1 MTMTATEVRSVAD
14 RLVGSMATVI
24 VGKEDQLATAVA
36 CLLARG
42 HLLLEDLP
50 GTGKTMLARSLARS
64 LDGAFRR
71 VQATPDLLPND
82 VTGVNV
88 FDPRSTEFA
97 FRPGPVFS
105 NVLLADEINRA
116 TPRTQSALLEAM
128 AERQVT
134 IDGESRPLADPFMV
148 IATQNPV
155 EFEGTFPLPE
165 AQLDRFLMTLRLG
178 YPTAAEEAGLV
189 RSITATHPIEHVE
202 PVATLAEVAAARTAV
217 AETVIGQEMSDLV
230 IEITSST
237 RHNPSVALPASPRA
251 SLALAA
257 VARASAM
264 MDGRDFVTPSD
275 VKRFVV
281 PVLAHRL
288 ALTADARLRGHTP
301 ATVLSEIVDGLS
313 MGVRDAAG
321 D

>member
-1 MTMTATEVRSVAD
+1 MSMTVTDVRGLTD
-14 RLVGSMATVI
+14 RLTRSMGSVI
-24 VGKEDQLATAVA
+24 VGKSEQLATVVA

-64 LDGAFRR
+64 IDGVFRR

-88 FDPRSTEFA
+88 FDPRTTDFA

-105 NVLLADEINRA
+105 NILLTDEINRA

-134 IDGESRPLADPFMV
+134 IDGESRSLEDPFMV

-155 EFEGTFPLPE
+155 EFENTFPLPE

-178 YPTAAEEAGLV
+178 YPSRDEESGLV
-189 RSITATHPIEHVE
+189 RDIAATHPIEAVV
-202 PVATLAEVAAARTAV
+202 PVASLEDVSSARRLV
-217 AETVIGQEMSDLV
+217 AEIVVGTEMSELV
-230 IEITSST
+230 VSITSAT
-237 RHNPSVALPASPRA
+237 RQHPSVALPASPRA

-257 VARASAM
+257 VARASAA
-264 MDGRDFVTPSD
+264 MDGRDFVAPSSASSS
-275 VKRFVV
+275 RCS
-281 PVLAHRL
+281 HI
-288 ALTADARLRGHTP
+288 ALR
-301 ATVLSEIVDGLS
+301 
-313 MGVRDAAG
+313 
-321 D
+321 

>member
-1 MTMTATEVRSVAD
+1 VNAIDVRSLTE
-14 RLVGSMATVI
+14 RLVASMATVI
-24 VGKEDQLATAVA
+24 VGKDEQLATVAA

-64 LDGAFRR
+64 VDGVFRR

-97 FRPGPVFS
+97 FRPGPVFA

-134 IDGESRPLADPFMV
+134 VDGETLPLSDPFMV
-148 IATQNPV
+148 VATQNPV

-178 YPTAAEEAGLV
+178 YPAPAEESGLV
-189 RSITATHPIEHVE
+189 RDIKVTHPVE
-202 PVATLAEVAAARTAV
+202 EVKPVATLEEVAAARSIVADVEIGHEMADLIVAV
-217 AETVIGQEMSDLV
+217 SGA
-230 IEITSST
+230 T
-237 RHNPSVALPASPRA
+237 RSHPSVALPASPRA

-264 MDGRDFVTPSD
+264 MDGRDFVAPTD
-275 VKRFVV
+275 VKRFVE

-301 ATVLSEIVDGLS
+301 SSVLAEIVDSLS

-321 D
+321 

>member
-1 MTMTATEVRSVAD
+1 VKPTEVQSIAQ
-14 RLVGSMATVI
+14 RLVASMANVI
-24 VGKEDQLATAVA
+24 VGKDEQLATVTA

-64 LDGAFRR
+64 IDGVFRR

-97 FRPGPVFS
+97 FRPGPVFA

-134 IDGESRPLADPFMV
+134 IDGETHSLSDPFMV
-148 IATQNPV
+148 VATQNPV

-178 YPTAAEEAGLV
+178 YPNAAEESELV
-189 RSITATHPIEHVE
+189 RDIRVVHPVEAVE
-202 PVATLAEVAAARTAV
+202 PVVALDEVVAAREAV
-217 AETVIGQEMSDLV
+217 AGVSIGNEMSDLV
-230 IEITSST
+230 VAVTGAT
-237 RHNPSVALPASPRA
+237 RGHPAVSLPASPRA

-257 VARASAM
+257 VAKASAM
-264 MDGRDFVTPSD
+264 MEGRDFVTPSD
-275 VKRFVV
+275 VKRFTE

-288 ALTADARLRGHTP
+288 GLTADARLRGQTP
-301 ATVLSEIVDGLS
+301 AAVLAVIIDDLS

-321 D
+321 

>member
-1 MTMTATEVRSVAD
+1 MNMTPGDVQSLAE
-14 RLVGSMATVI
+14 RLVDSMSTVI
-24 VGKEDQLATAVA
+24 VGKNDRLAIAVA

-64 LDGAFRR
+64 IDGEFRR
-71 VQATPDLLPND
+71 LQATPDLLPND

-88 FDPRSTEFA
+88 FDPRSADFA

-105 NVLLADEINRA
+105 NVLLTDEINRA

-134 IDGESRPLADPFMV
+134 IDGESRTLSDPFMV
-148 IATQNPV
+148 IATQNPI

-165 AQLDRFLMTLRLG
+165 AQLDRFLLTLRLG

-189 RSITATHPIEHVE
+189 RTIMATHPIERVK
-202 PVATLAEVAAARTAV
+202 PVASIAEVAAARSAV
-217 AETVIGQEMSDLV
+217 AETPIGEEMSDLV
-230 IEITSST
+230 IEITTST
-237 RHNPSVALPASPRA
+237 RRHASVALPASPRA

-257 VARASAM
+257 VAKASAM

-275 VKRFVV
+275 IKRFVI

-301 ATVLSEIVDGLS
+301 SSVLEEIVNGLS

>member
-1 MTMTATEVRSVAD
+1 VNSIGVQSLAEKLVA
-14 RLVGSMATVI
+14 SMATVI
-24 VGKEDQLATAVA
+24 VGKDEQLATVTA

-64 LDGAFRR
+64 VDGVFRR

-97 FRPGPVFS
+97 FRPGPVFA
-105 NVLLADEINRA
+105 NILLADEINRA

-134 IDGESRPLADPFMV
+134 VDGETLRLSDPFMV

-178 YPTAAEEAGLV
+178 YPTPSEESGLV
-189 RSITATHPIEHVE
+189 RDIKVTHPVEEVE
-202 PVATLAEVAAARTAV
+202 PVATLEEVAAARSVV
-217 AETVIGQEMSDLV
+217 AGVVIVDEMSDLIV
-230 IEITSST
+230 AVTGAT
-237 RHNPSVALPASPRA
+237 RAHPFVALPASPRA

-257 VARASAM
+257 VARASAA
-264 MDGRDFVTPSD
+264 MDGRDFVAPSD
-275 VKRFVV
+275 VKRFVE

-288 ALTADARLRGHTP
+288 TLTADARLRGQTP
-301 ATVLSEIVDGLS
+301 STVLGEIVEGFS

-321 D
+321 

>member
-1 MTMTATEVRSVAD
+1 MNITATDVSELSD
-14 RLVGSMATVI
+14 RLTHSMAGVI
-24 VGKEDQLATAVA
+24 VGKDEQLSTVVA

-50 GTGKTMLARSLARS
+50 GTGKTMLARALARS
-64 LDGAFRR
+64 IDGVFRR

-88 FDPRSTEFA
+88 FDPRTTDFA

-134 IDGESRPLADPFMV
+134 IDGESRSLDDPFMV

-178 YPTAAEEAGLV
+178 YPSREEESGLV
-189 RSITATHPIEHVE
+189 RDITATHPIEAVV
-202 PVATLAEVAAARTAV
+202 PVVSLQDVAAARRFV
-217 AETVIGQEMSDLV
+217 AETVVGSEMSELV
-230 IEITSST
+230 VAITSAT
-237 RHNPSVALPASPRA
+237 RDHASVALPASPRA

-257 VARASAM
+257 VARASAAM
-264 MDGRDFVTPSD
+264 AGRDFVTPTD
-275 VKRFVV
+275 VKRFVE
-281 PVLAHRL
+281 PTLAHRL
-288 ALTADARLRGHTP
+288 ALTADARLRGQTP
-301 ATVLSEIVDGLS
+301 AAILEEIVDGLS
-313 MGVRDAAG
+313 MGVRDAGA
-321 D
+321 

>member
-1 MTMTATEVRSVAD
+1 MKPTEVQSIAQ
-14 RLVGSMATVI
+14 RLVASMANVI
-24 VGKEDQLATAVA
+24 VGKDEQLATVTA

-64 LDGAFRR
+64 IDGVFRR

-97 FRPGPVFS
+97 FRPGPVFA

-134 IDGESRPLADPFMV
+134 IDGETHSLSDPFMV
-148 IATQNPV
+148 VATQNPV

-178 YPTAAEEAGLV
+178 YPNAAEESELV
-189 RSITATHPIEHVE
+189 RDIGVVHPVEAVE
-202 PVATLAEVAAARTAV
+202 PVVALDEVVAVREAV
-217 AETVIGQEMSDLV
+217 AGVSIGNEMSDLV
-230 IEITSST
+230 VAVTGAT
-237 RHNPSVALPASPRA
+237 RGHPAVALPASPRA

-257 VARASAM
+257 VAKASAM
-264 MDGRDFVTPSD
+264 MEGRDFVTPSD
-275 VKRFVV
+275 VKRFTE
-281 PVLAHRL
+281 PVLVHRL
-288 ALTADARLRGHTP
+288 GLTADARLRGQTP
-301 ATVLSEIVDGLS
+301 ATVLAEIIDDLS

-321 D
+321 

>member
-1 MTMTATEVRSVAD
+1 MNPTDVQSIAQ
-14 RLVGSMATVI
+14 RLVASMATVI
-24 VGKEDQLATAVA
+24 VGKDEQLATVAA

-64 LDGAFRR
+64 IDGAFRR

-97 FRPGPVFS
+97 FRPGPVFA

-134 IDGESRPLADPFMV
+134 IDGESHSLSDPFMV
-148 IATQNPV
+148 VATQNPV

-178 YPTAAEEAGLV
+178 YPTATEESELV
-189 RSITATHPIEHVE
+189 KDIRVVHPVE
-202 PVATLAEVAAARTAV
+202 EVKPVVALDEVVAARVAV
-217 AETVIGQEMSDLV
+217 ADVAIGDEMSDLV
-230 IEITSST
+230 VAVTGAT
-237 RHNPSVALPASPRA
+237 RDHPAVSLPASPRA

-257 VARASAM
+257 VAKASAM
-264 MDGRDFVTPSD
+264 MEGRDFVTPSD
-275 VKRFVV
+275 VKRFIE

-288 ALTADARLRGHTP
+288 GLTADARLRGQTP
-301 ATVLSEIVDGLS
+301 ATVLTEIVGGLS

-321 D
+321 

>member
-1 MTMTATEVRSVAD
+1 MTMTAGDVQALGE
-14 RLVGSMATVI
+14 RLVASMGNVI
-24 VGKEDQLATAVA
+24 VGKHEQLASVVA

-64 LDGAFRR
+64 IDGDFRR

-88 FDPRSTEFA
+88 YDPRSTEFS

-105 NVLLADEINRA
+105 HVLLADEINRA

-128 AERQVT
+128 AESQVT
-134 IDGESRPLADPFMV
+134 IDGESRALPDPFLV
-148 IATQNPV
+148 VATQNPV

-165 AQLDRFLMTLRLG
+165 AQLDRFLMKLGIG
-178 YPTAAEEAGLV
+178 YPTQSEEAALV
-189 RSITATHPIEHVE
+189 REISAVHPIEDVQ
-202 PVATLAEVAAARTAV
+202 PVASVAEVADARRFV
-217 AETVIGQEMSDLV
+217 AGATVGAEMSELIV
-230 IEITSST
+230 SITSAT
-237 RHNPSVALPASPRA
+237 RQHSAITLPASPRA

-264 MDGRDFVTPSD
+264 MSGRDFVAPSD
-275 VKRFVV
+275 VKRFAEVV
-281 PVLAHRL
+281 LSHRMGL
-288 ALTADARLRGHTP
+288 SADARLRGQTP
-301 ATVLSEIVDGLS
+301 ASVVDEIVGSLS
-313 MGVRDAAG
+313 MGVRDVEQ
-321 D
+321 